1 MSSAQQRR
9 ETVQQL
15 RARGLSLRRS
25 CALCHI
31 SRSSLRYQPQPRQR
45 AQNQLLATRL
55 HAIARQHPRYGYR
68 RAHALVCRETPGV
81 NVKRVHRIWRQE
93 RLCVPT
99 RRKRRR
105 RADRTVLRPIE
116 ATCPNQVWTYDFV
129 HDTCAN
135 GQRLKILTL
144 TDEFTRESLAI
155 EVATTI
161 RATRIVAILHQVF
174 QQQGA
179 PAYLRSDNGPEFV
192 AQAVQR
198 WLKAQQVQT
207 AYIEPGSPWQNAY
220 GESFNGR
227 LRDECLNLEWFRNG
241 AEARVVIERWRRH
254 YNHDRP
260 HSSLGYQTPQEF
272 RQAYDRQ
279 AVEMAALNA
288 PSNVSPKGAIL
299 TV

>member
-1 MSSAQQRR
+1 MRSAQQRR

-15 RARGLSLRRS
+15 QARGLSQRRS
-25 CALCHI
+25 CALCQI
-31 SRSSLRYQPQPRQR
+31 SRSSLRYQPRPARR
-45 AQNQLLATRL
+45 ARNQQLATQL

-68 RAHALVCRETPGV
+68 RAHALVCREAPGV

-93 RLCVPT
+93 RLGVPT

-105 RADRTVLRPIE
+105 RPDRTVLRPIA
-116 ATCPNQVWTYDFV
+116 ATRPNQVWTYDFV

-161 RATRIVAILHQVF
+161 RAARVVTVLAQVF
-174 QQQGA
+174 GRHGA

-198 WLKAQQVQT
+198 WLRAQQVQT
-207 AYIEPGSPWQNAY
+207 AYIEPGSPWQNAF

-227 LRDECLNLEWFRNG
+227 LRDECLSLEWFRNVT
-241 AEARVVIERWRRH
+241 EAKVVIEVWRRH
-254 YNHDRP
+254 YNADRP
-260 HSSLGYQTPQEF
+260 HSSLDYQTPQAF

-279 AVEMAALNA
+279 ATERAALDA
-288 PSNVSPKGAIL
+288 SSHPSRTDAIL
-299 TV
+299 TL